1 MIDYVQRLLG
11 ASGLAPHGYCLFWD
25 PALVWTHA
33 IADGLIGLAYFSIPV
48 AMAVLLT
55 RRPAERFRGVAWLFV
70 AFILACGMTHFMA
83 VWTLWYPDYGP
94 QAIVKLVTA
103 IVSVATAIALWPL
116 LPQILAMP
124 SPAQLEQANADLR
137 LRIAERDAA
146 LVALAEQTAERE
158 RTEALL
164 RQAQKMDA
172 IGQLTAGIAHDF
184 NNLLTVVIGNV
195 GRAQRLAGA
204 DAPMR
209 PALDNAMSGAES
221 AARLTDQLLAFARQ
235 QPLMPSIIDLNE
247 AVGNITTLFSSMTDR
262 SIILETQLAEDL
274 WRVCVDRN
282 QAENAILN
290 LLMNAR
296 DAMRD
301 GGELTIV
308 TRNAVDG
315 ENVVVEVSDTGEG
328 MTAETRERIFEPFF
342 TTKTLGR
349 GSGLGLS
356 QVYGFVTQSRGNVEI
371 DSNPGDGSTIRIAL
385 PRALEEEV

>member
-1 MIDYVQRLLG
+1 
-11 ASGLAPHGYCLFWD
+11 
-25 PALVWTHA
+25 
-33 IADGLIGLAYFSIPV
+33 
-48 AMAVLLT
+48 
-55 RRPAERFRGVAWLFV
+55 
-70 AFILACGMTHFMA
+70 
-83 VWTLWYPDYGP
+83 
-94 QAIVKLVTA
+94 
-103 IVSVATAIALWPL
+103 
-116 LPQILAMP
+116 
-124 SPAQLEQANADLR
+124 
-137 LRIAERDAA
+137 
-146 LVALAEQTAERE
+146 
-158 RTEALL
+158 
-164 RQAQKMDA
+164 
-172 IGQLTAGIAHDF
+172 
-184 NNLLTVVIGNV
+184 
-195 GRAQRLAGA
+195 
-204 DAPMR
+204 
-209 PALDNAMSGAES
+209 
-221 AARLTDQLLAFARQ
+221 
-235 QPLMPSIIDLNE
+235 
-247 AVGNITTLFSSMTDR
+247 MTDR